1 MTQILRAR
9 RHPVDE
15 PTIEVRP
22 ETNLRILH
30 TAGGKPFDDNAIHT
44 TLKAMYLLLNREF
57 LFSPHSP
64 RCGLLY
70 RRPSEVETTT
80 DLAFPLAEAS
90 TSEHQINFAAV
101 AICFAS
107 CVPEYV
113 ELPSHLSRS
122 SPSSRLNHQATSTTP
137 SDGIVSSSSSVSRK
151 RKRSSQAVAAGEK
164 YFAGAALVSE
174 VKVNFPFKTFFQ
186 LLCYLLQA
194 AEMSGCRRA
203 LCVYRHLFSRMVLA
217 SDREVVL
224 ETNLEP
230 LWGLA
235 IPISELPTQGLTGAK
250 LYAHSLRKNKKNIV
264 AVDVDETSARLMS
277 DFINDAIRSVI
288 DLPTAT
294 KPSWQDLWHAS
305 ASVINSVLTQMKKL
319 APLTLASHPVG
330 SLPPPGLSKEYSF
343 VVAGA
348 RPKLLSVFKSRF
360 PNHGTL
366 PVDDDDQGEDGNIE
380 VQSTGDGGDDD
391 PGAGPEQRPLE
402 FRRRTRVTK
411 SLRRRIGLAALSPCH
426 IRQTIMKSL
435 IAMVA
440 VKEVPEGPEQVHSS
454 AGGRAVTS
462 LADPG
467 LQATM

>member
-1 MTQILRAR
+1 
-9 RHPVDE
+9 
-15 PTIEVRP
+15 
-22 ETNLRILH
+22 
-30 TAGGKPFDDNAIHT
+30 
-44 TLKAMYLLLNREF
+44 
-57 LFSPHSP
+57 
-64 RCGLLY
+64 
-70 RRPSEVETTT
+70 
-80 DLAFPLAEAS
+80 
-90 TSEHQINFAAV
+90 
-101 AICFAS
+101 
-107 CVPEYV
+107 
-113 ELPSHLSRS
+113 
-122 SPSSRLNHQATSTTP
+122 
-137 SDGIVSSSSSVSRK
+137 
-151 RKRSSQAVAAGEK
+151 
-164 YFAGAALVSE
+164 
-174 VKVNFPFKTFFQ
+174 
-186 LLCYLLQA
+186 
-194 AEMSGCRRA
+194 
-203 LCVYRHLFSRMVLA
+203 
-217 SDREVVL
+217 
-224 ETNLEP
+224 
-230 LWGLA
+230 
-235 IPISELPTQGLTGAK
+235 
-250 LYAHSLRKNKKNIV
+250 
-264 AVDVDETSARLMS
+264 
-277 DFINDAIRSVI
+277 
-288 DLPTAT
+288 
-294 KPSWQDLWHAS
+294 
-305 ASVINSVLTQMKKL
+305 MKKL